1 MGMDT
6 GGSGKGPSSEINV
19 TPLVDVCL
27 VLLIIFMVMTP
38 KTVPEISVR
47 VPPENKDKK
56 QQKQENDTLVI
67 GLAKPM
73 KAGEKGAVTLNGQP
87 ITSRDELGDLI
98 SSRLQGRDKKVVF
111 VDFDDDA
118 NYGDAVEVLDLAKRN
133 GAVVLGIMKKKSR
146 PVPDTLVGI

>member
-6 GGSGKGPSSEINV
+6 GGSGKGPSSDINV

-38 KTVPEISVR
+38 KNVPEISVR
-47 VPPENKDKK
+47 VPPESDKK
-56 QQKQENDTLVI
+56 QKKKQENDTLVV
-67 GLAKPM
+67 GLTKQ
-73 KAGEKGAVTLNGQP
+73 GAVSLNGQGLG
-87 ITSRDELGDLI
+87 SKDELGDLI
-98 SSRLQGRDKKVVF
+98 RSRLQGRDKKVVF

-118 NYGDAVEVLDLAKRN
+118 NYGEAVELLDIAKRN
-133 GAVVLGIMKKKSR
+133 GAVVLGIMKKKNR